1 MPCRVMLDQKPMRQV
16 GVLATP
22 DGSQNGSVIAFR
34 VAPIAF
40 SDEPYRRQACNG
52 TFLAVPLVNY

>member
-1 MPCRVMLDQKPMRQV
+1 MLDQKPMRQV

-22 DGSQNGSVIAFR
+22 DGSQNGGVIAFR
-34 VAPIAF
+34 VVPIAF
-40 SDEPYRRQACNG
+40 SDEPYRRQEACNG

>member
-1 MPCRVMLDQKPMRQV
+1 MLDQKPMRQV

-52 TFLAVPLVNY
+52 TFLAVPLVNH

>member
-22 DGSQNGSVIAFR
+22 DGSQNGGVIAFR
-34 VAPIAF
+34 VVPIAF
-40 SDEPYRRQACNG
+40 LTSPTGGRPATEPSWPSR
-52 TFLAVPLVNY
+52 

>member
-1 MPCRVMLDQKPMRQV
+1 MLDQKPMRHV

-22 DGSQNGSVIAFR
+22 DGSQNGGVIAFR
-34 VAPIAF
+34 VVPIAF
-40 SDEPYRRQACNG
+40 SDEPYRRQEACNG